1 MNNLN
6 KYILPYIPMIE
17 ASIQLFHPFVEIAV
31 HDLNEGKIVALYHN
45 ISKRKVGD
53 ISPLHELNVETK
65 QFPDFFNPYY
75 KKNWDGRDLK
85 CTSITVRDD
94 KKHPIALICIN
105 VDTSFFQ
112 EAQKVFNS
120 FLSIEQDAE
129 NPVEMFGGKFD
140 EQIAQSIEHYLQEN
154 NLSINHLN
162 RDQKKELVQ
171 FLYYK
176 GIFNFKNAAP
186 FVANYL
192 KISRGSIYNH
202 IKSIG
207 D

>member
-129 NPVEMFGGKFD
+129 NPVEMFGD
-140 EQIAQSIEHYLQEN
+140 
-154 NLSINHLN
+154 
-162 RDQKKELVQ
+162 R
-171 FLYYK
+171 
-176 GIFNFKNAAP
+176 
-186 FVANYL
+186 
-192 KISRGSIYNH
+192 
-202 IKSIG
+202 KSVV
-207 D
+207 